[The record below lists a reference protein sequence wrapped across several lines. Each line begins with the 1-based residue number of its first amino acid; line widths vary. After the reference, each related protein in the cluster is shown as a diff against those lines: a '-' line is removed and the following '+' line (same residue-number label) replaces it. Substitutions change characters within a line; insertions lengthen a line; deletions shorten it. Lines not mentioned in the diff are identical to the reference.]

1 MRKLFNDENGFV
13 VSAELVLVL
22 TIGAL
27 AMVVGLTSV
36 KDSITN
42 ELNDIA
48 DAFGTIDQSY
58 NYRGLEASSDT
69 GTKKAHARAAGAGFN
84 DRADDCDCK
93 GLAIVEVCGK
103 TQGGSATLEN

>member
-1 MRKLFNDENGFV
+1 MRNLLNDEAGFV
-13 VSAELVLVL
+13 VSAELILVL

-27 AMVVGLTSV
+27 SMVVGLTSV

-48 DAFGTIDQSY
+48 DAFGTIDQTY
-58 NYRGLEASSDT
+58 NYRGLQASSDA
-69 GTKKAHARAAGAGFN
+69 GKKFHATAAGAGFN

-103 TQGGSATLEN
+103 TQGGLAALEN

>member
-1 MRKLFNDENGFV
+1 MRKLFNDEVGFV
-13 VSAELVLVL
+13 VSAELVLVM
-22 TIGAL
+22 TIAVL

-36 KDSITN
+36 KDAITN
-42 ELNDIA
+42 ELNDVA

-58 NYRGLEASSDT
+58 NYRGLQASSDT
-69 GTKKAHARAAGAGFN
+69 GKKYHATAAGAGFN